1 MGEVARR
8 DPKDAQAV
16 TSPDASSTGEDR
28 RKHLE
33 FIQAV
38 ITRMATA
45 SSNTKSWLLPVVT
58 AAYGYALTQRA
69 DSVAVLGLAA
79 VAVFGLLDA
88 NYLRKEQEYRDLYNA
103 AAGLGRAKQEKLT
116 VPLFSMNPPKANGL
130 LAKDSGWGHKLA
142 QSWHC
147 WVPGR
152 SVWLSWSVAPFY
164 GSLLVVGV
172 AIYLRVELG
181 EP

>member
-1 MGEVARR
+1 
-8 DPKDAQAV
+8 
-16 TSPDASSTGEDR
+16 
-28 RKHLE
+28 
-33 FIQAV
+33 
-38 ITRMATA
+38 MATA

-88 NYLRKEQEYRDLYNA
+88 NYLRKEQEYRELYNA
-103 AAGLGRAKQEKLT
+103 AAGLGRAKQEMPT
-116 VPLFSMNPPKANGL
+116 VPLFSMNPPKADCP
-130 LAKDSGWGHKLA
+130 LAKGSGWGHKLT
-142 QSWHC
+142 QMWYC
-147 WVPGR
+147 WIPGR
-152 SVWLSWSVAPFY
+152 SVWLSWSVTPFY

-172 AIYLRVELG
+172 AIYLRVQLG